1 MGRQWILNSQEG
13 FETSLEYQDNVLE
26 PTADEIGP
34 NEVLVE
40 IHAASLNYRE
50 ILIASPNVRQHQEP

>member
-13 FETSLEYQDNVLE
+13 FETSLEYQEGVHE

-40 IHAASLNYRE
+40 IRAASLNYRE
-50 ILIASPNVRQHQEP
+50 ILIASPNVRQHQEL

>member
-50 ILIASPNVRQHQEP
+50 ILIASRNVRQHQEP

>member
-13 FETSLEYQDNVLE
+13 FETSLEYQENVLE

-40 IHAASLNYRE
+40 IRAASLNYRE
-50 ILIASPNVRQHQEP
+50 IMIASPNVHQHQEP

>member
-1 MGRQWILNSQEG
+1 MGRQWVLNSQNG
-13 FETSLEYQDNVLE
+13 FETSLEYQESVLE
-26 PTADEIGP
+26 PSADDIGP

-50 ILIASPNVRQHQEP
+50 IMIASPKVR

>member
-13 FETSLEYQDNVLE
+13 FESSLEYQENVPE
-26 PTADEIGP
+26 PTADELGP

-50 ILIASPNVRQHQEP
+50 IMIASPNVS